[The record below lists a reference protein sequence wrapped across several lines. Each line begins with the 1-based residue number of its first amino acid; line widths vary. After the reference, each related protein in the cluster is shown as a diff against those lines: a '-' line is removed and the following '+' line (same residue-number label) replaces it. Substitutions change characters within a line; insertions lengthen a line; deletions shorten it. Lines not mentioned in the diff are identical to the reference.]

1 MTGAQRMERMYQG
14 GRDEVP
20 VALFFSTEYICRH
33 SGVPD
38 YRFLYGPQA
47 HRAAAQAEILRRHDA
62 DAFYVWTRGKRHDW
76 RRDYQLVEA
85 GPEVYIH
92 DTLQDRRLP
101 FSEDYYAVD
110 FPEKPPYRS
119 PYVQYGE
126 SQELIRGVP
135 TFSKPKLDIRSV
147 EDIDRWLPLEPAAQ
161 VAEGGMF
168 EGVRLL
174 AEQVGAER
182 FLEVGCDSSFRFALG
197 VLGLQEGLMFMRE
210 RPDVFGRLVERMMQQ
225 ELEYLKVMASYGAR
239 GAWMNDIWVD
249 LISLGDYRTF
259 VLPTL
264 VAFVD
269 ESRRLGLK
277 AHYFPSGKVAH
288 LIEIVN
294 EVRPDALHLEEYA
307 GIDVAE
313 VRRRLDPRILLYGN
327 VAALEVLQKG
337 PVAAIEGESRRQI
350 EACLS
355 TGPFVLALGSEVT
368 QNTPPEHVDAMIR
381 AARAYRSRPR

>member
-1 MTGAQRMERMYQG
+1 MTGVDRMERMYQG
-14 GRDEVP
+14 NRDEVP

-38 YRFLYGPQA
+38 YRFLYGPQE
-47 HRAAAQAEILRRHDA
+47 HRAKAQADILRLHDA
-62 DAFYVWTRGKRHDW
+62 DAIYVWTRGKRHDW
-76 RRDYQLVEA
+76 RRDYQLVENGGEA
-85 GPEVYIH
+85 CIW
-92 DTLQDRRLP
+92 DALQNRRLP
-101 FSEDYYAVD
+101 LSEDYYAVD
-110 FPEKPPYRS
+110 FPEKPPFRS

-135 TFSKPKLDIRSV
+135 TFSKPKLDIRTV
-147 EDIDRWLPLEPAAQ
+147 EDLDRWLPLEPAAQ

-174 AEQVGAER
+174 AERIGRER

-197 VLGLQEGLMFMRE
+197 ILGLQEGLMFMRE
-210 RPDVFGRLVERMMQQ
+210 RPEVFGRLVERMMQQ
-225 ELEYLKVMASYGAR
+225 ELEYLKVMAAYGAR

-249 LISLGDYRTF
+249 LISLRDYRTF

-264 VAFVD
+264 VAFVA
-269 ESRRLGLK
+269 ESRRLGMK

-294 EVRPDALHLEEYA
+294 EVKSDAIHLEEYA
-307 GIDVAE
+307 GIDIAE
-313 VRRRLDPRILLYGN
+313 VRRRLDPSIVLYGN
-327 VAALEVLQKG
+327 VTALEVLQIG
-337 PVAAIEGESRRQI
+337 PVAAIEAEARRQI
-350 EACLS
+350 EACLP

-368 QNTPPEHVDAMIR
+368 KNTPPEHVDAMIR
-381 AARAYRSRPR
+381 AAHACHGYPR